1 MKKKSTIEAIKDAQY
16 TLILA
21 PFHGVPVPVMVRE
34 LTQAQIKACGN
45 FSAIETFQD
54 KIKKKQLSAGK
65 TDILQIIEYA
75 EKHHEVCKRAIR
87 DYDKIIE
94 AITDQSMNDARARV
108 DAAKEKLKETKKG
121 PERAA
126 LEKELDILRLWTDLI
141 LPDDFTATIVVYSL
155 RINKSDIKELTKE
168 ALLSAAILAK
178 RGNDNPADHLQGNFA
193 PWMHDDINIRAW
205 NILDDELKSK
215 KVG

>member
-34 LTQAQIKACGN
+34 LTQAQILACGN

-54 KIKKKQLSAGK
+54 RIEKQQLLNSSKEVDLIK
-65 TDILQIIEYA
+65 IIEYA
-75 EKHHEVCKRAIR
+75 EKHHEICKRALR

-94 AITDQSMNDARARV
+94 AITDQSTEDAYKRI
-108 DAAKEKLKETKKG
+108 DAALDKLKLTKKG
-121 PERAA
+121 PERIS
-126 LEKELDILRLWTDLI
+126 LERELDVLRVWTDLI
-141 LPDDFTATIVVYSL
+141 LPDDFTATIVSYAL
-155 RINKSDIKELTKE
+155 GIDKSDIKELTRE

-178 RGNDNPADHLQGNFA
+178 RGHNNPADHIQGNFA
-193 PWMHDDINIRAW
+193 PWMLDDINIRAY
-205 NILDDELKSK
+205 NIYDEELKK
-215 KVG
+215 GK